1 MLTIGAPLLWSSC
14 SMAEKD
20 ANGSYRD
27 IDHVIVI
34 GFDGLSPD
42 GLQNAST
49 PNFDRLMNE
58 GSYTMHARAVMPT
71 SSSPNWASMI
81 MGAGPEQHGIM
92 SNAWE
97 RDNLILPAV
106 VQHNDFLFPTIF
118 HLVDKQIA
126 NAEIGAIY
134 HWGGFGRLFE
144 KDAVDFDQN
153 TVTEEET
160 ASVASTYII
169 EKKPNFTFVH
179 FDHVDHAGHEFG
191 HGTSE
196 YYASVERADMLL
208 GQVLQAVHTAG
219 IADRTLIIISADH
232 GGLGKGHGG
241 ETLSEIEIPFIIW
254 GKPIKQN
261 YKLLHPVYQ
270 YDNAAT
276 VAFALGVRT
285 PEAWIGRPVK
295 NAFKGFESVDAYQ
308 FRELLKEPVIYPKAE
323 GYKKAGGLFDEE
335 VTVVIE
341 NPNTRGELRYTLD
354 GTMPSSSSELTTG
367 SIKIN
372 TNVVLKSAVFNA
384 GKMNSLVAESYF
396 RIKPKN
402 SKKPIHYELFYLQN
416 LSNIPSLAS
425 RIPDAT
431 GACFEIG
438 SAEIKD
444 LIKEHTVVRFRTKMK
459 IDQVDTYTFFL
470 RSDDGSKLLVDG
482 QVVVDNDGDHG
493 VKEADGKIE
502 LQSGEHDLEVIWFN
516 GGGGSWLDVYIE
528 SLNMPKQ
535 ILPTTLLNS

>member
-1 MLTIGAPLLWSSC
+1 MLTIGKLLLWSSC
-14 SMAEKD
+14 SMVEKD
-20 ANGSYRD
+20 VNSSDLG

-42 GLQNAST
+42 GLQNANT

-81 MGAGPEQHGIM
+81 MGAGPEQHGIT

-118 HLVDKQIA
+118 HLIDTQIE
-126 NAEIGAIY
+126 NATVGAIY

-144 KDAVDFDQN
+144 KEAVDFDQN
-153 TVTEEET
+153 TSTEEET
-160 ASVASTYII
+160 AVVASKFII

-196 YYASVERADMLL
+196 YYASVEKADMLL
-208 GQVLQAVHTAG
+208 GQVLEAIQTAG
-219 IADRTLIIISADH
+219 IAHKTLVIISADH

-241 ETLSEIEIPFIIW
+241 ETLKEIEIPLIIW
-254 GKPIKQN
+254 GKYIKQN
-261 YKLLHPVYQ
+261 YKLVHPVYQ

-295 NAFKGFESVDAYQ
+295 NAFKGFESIDAYQ
-308 FRELLKEPVIYPKAE
+308 FVEPLKEPIIYPKAE

-335 VTVVIE
+335 ATVVIE

-354 GTMPSSSSELTTG
+354 GTMPSSTSELATEP
-367 SIKIN
+367 IEIN
-372 TNVVLKSAVFNA
+372 TNAVLKSAVFNY
-384 GKMNSLVAESYF
+384 GKMNSIVAESYF
-396 RIKPKN
+396 RIKPKS
-402 SKKPIHYELFYLQN
+402 SKRPIRYELFYLQK

-425 RIPDAT
+425 RIPDTT

-438 SAEIKD
+438 SEEIKD
-444 LIKEHTVVRFRTKMK
+444 LIKEHTVVRFRARIN
-459 IDQVDTYTFFL
+459 IDQVDRYTFYL

-493 VKEADGKIE
+493 VKETDGEIE
-502 LQSGEHDLEVIWFN
+502 LQSGKHDLEVVWFN
-516 GGGGSWLDVYIE
+516 GIGGAWLDVYVK
-528 SLNMPKQ
+528 SPNMPKQ
-535 ILPTTLLNS
+535 ILPTTLFN